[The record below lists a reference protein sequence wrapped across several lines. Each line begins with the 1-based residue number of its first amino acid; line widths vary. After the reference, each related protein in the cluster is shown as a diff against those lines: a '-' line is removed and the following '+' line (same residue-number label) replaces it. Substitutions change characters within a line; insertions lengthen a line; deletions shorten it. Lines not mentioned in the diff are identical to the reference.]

1 MDRRTFLSSLGL
13 AISTIAITGCIEPKK
28 RHPNIVFI
36 MADDMGYGDVSCY
49 NPDSLIPTP
58 NMDRLAKQGVRFTDA
73 HSPSAICTP
82 TRYGVLTGRYCWRTR
97 LKKGVIIGYD
107 EAPLIEKDRLTSAS
121 ILKNRGYKT
130 ACIGKWHLGLNWSS
144 KADYKFKD
152 DGNKWQGYSG
162 FFKENEDNVDFNK
175 AIDAGPVDLGFDY
188 FYGTAGC
195 STSDSP
201 YVFIENKHAVSIPTK
216 VSPEEYH
223 KLPGF
228 VPGLMADDWS
238 QEDVDPRLTK
248 KAINFIDE
256 HQKHAPEKPFF
267 LHFNPSSPHI
277 PWLVP
282 DFMKGKSQ
290 EGPRGDLIVL
300 VDWCV
305 GQILDT
311 LDKYNLTDNTLV
323 IVTSDNG
330 PRKGANGHKSAGNFR
345 GQKAQIWEGGHR
357 VPFIARWPGKIKP
370 GSVSE
375 ELISL
380 TDVPAT
386 FAALTDAKLP
396 DDAAEDSFNIL
407 PALTGEN
414 QKLSQPAMRIFHSGA
429 GAFAIRKG
437 KWKLIQNTKGSGT
450 RKFDLNSPNLNS
462 IGQLYDLEQDPYE
475 QNDLWETNP
484 EKVSELIQLLEKYK
498 VQGYSRT

>member
-437 KWKLIQNTKGSGT
+437 KWKLIQGTKGSGT